1 MKYFKDVASCNFD
14 KWILTRISTKKIS
27 HLRKKQMDSNK
38 KKIDV
43 KVSEQFVTK
52 ILTGNE
58 IPFTFDTVENHE
70 A

>member
-1 MKYFKDVASCNFD
+1 MN
-14 KWILTRISTKKIS
+14 
-27 HLRKKQMDSNK
+27 SNK

-70 A
+70 T

>member
-1 MKYFKDVASCNFD
+1 
-14 KWILTRISTKKIS
+14 
-27 HLRKKQMDSNK
+27 MDSNK

-58 IPFTFDTVENHE
+58 IPFTFDTVEKLKICIGMQMAGANTGRI
-70 A
+70 